1 LRWCVGARIIGA
13 SFNRYQHFDRM
24 ACMPTNSKTQRR
36 GWTIPG
42 ILIGTALL
50 LFGHA
55 VIPQN
60 VPGNETFK
68 ARLTPVPIDV
78 TMMSTVAGI
87 GSLTAVLAGKQVT
100 ITGTFEGLRS
110 PATTA
115 QIHRGPKGL
124 RGPAIFDLTISKAVK
139 GTISGSFELT
149 PEQMEDLRNAR
160 WYVQIQS
167 EGAPDGNL
175 WGWLLR

>member
-1 LRWCVGARIIGA
+1 MQRETTRKRRWRAASAILVGAAI
-13 SFNRYQHFDRM
+13 
-24 ACMPTNSKTQRR
+24 
-36 GWTIPG
+36 
-42 ILIGTALL
+42 LL
-50 LFGHA
+50 LA
-55 VIPQN
+55 LAANPQTAPN
-60 VPGNETFK
+60 GETFK

-139 GTISGSFELT
+139 GTVSGSFELT

-167 EGAPDGNL
+167 ERAPDGNL